1 MPIYRTI
8 REQIT
13 ERLRSEVLSQHL
25 AAGENLRE
33 VTLAKRY
40 GVSRAPVRDALLQ
53 LTNEGLLVAK
63 PNCGVK
69 VAPLP
74 DQTIQPLIVRLR
86 REIEITALDR
96 LFDRIDDVDLSPLQ
110 GILDDLRHACSTEVA
125 SSVAQCDMAFHRFII
140 SATGE
145 NELPT
150 LWLPVISRM
159 MIHYSRHDKWMDSF
173 REHEA
178 IANAIQ
184 IKDHNLASRLLTK
197 NIS

>member
-13 ERLRSEVLSQHL
+13 ERLRSEVLSQQL
-25 AAGENLRE
+25 GAGESLRE
-33 VTLAKRY
+33 VTLAERY

-74 DQTIQPLIVRLR
+74 DQTLQPLIIRLR
-86 REIEITALDR
+86 REIELVALER
-96 LFDRIDDVDLSPLQ
+96 LFDRFDEVDFFPLR
-110 GILDDLRHACSTEVA
+110 GILDDLRHACTKEDA

-159 MIHYSRHDKWMDSF
+159 MLHYSRHDKWMDSF
-173 REHEA
+173 REHQSIAEA
-178 IANAIQ
+178 IENHDRI
-184 IKDHNLASRLLTK
+184 LASRLLTK